1 MSSTFQTFDLGSIAM
16 MRRIGS
22 VGRLLFG
29 APAAGQHAAGRKIA
43 RASLGVAAM
52 AAVVGLAG
60 CNGWNNNH
68 VGGGQGFGSN
78 ALWVANGTDV
88 LEFLPSQLTDGTSDP
103 APHFAIKSSVFGAP
117 QGVTFDG
124 YGDLW
129 VIDGGTIASG
139 GTVAPAL
146 FEFTVQQLSQLST
159 NASPTP
165 AVTIQSASFKFP
177 QQAAFDQRGNLWVTD
192 SGSNAVYVFTG
203 KQLSATATT
212 EVPAVS
218 ITSTPAFNGPL
229 GIAFDYRGDLY
240 VANNATTTIFGFSAM
255 SLPAVSSSSTA
266 TSTTA
271 LVPTET
277 LSDDGSGSIQAPW
290 ALAFDGYGDLWSSN
304 ANAPNTVVEFK
315 PSQIT
320 ATGSPTPN
328 ITLAS
333 ATVSSN
339 ATLVAPNGIGFDE
352 YGDLAVASSA
362 SPFGIAGFGPE
373 QLKTNPTSP
382 LTPDVFLVGTTTT
395 LNAPA
400 GITFGP
406 AFQ

>member
-1 MSSTFQTFDLGSIAM
+1 MIP
-16 MRRIGS
+16 RIRS
-22 VGRLLFG
+22 VGRLFLG
-29 APAAGQHAAGRKIA
+29 APAAGQPAARRKVA

-60 CNGWNNNH
+60 CNGWNNNY
-68 VGGGQGFGSN
+68 VGGGQGMGGSN

-103 APHFAIKSSVFGAP
+103 APHYAIKSSVFGAP

-192 SGSNAVYVFTG
+192 NGSNAVYVFTG
-203 KQLSATATT
+203 KQLNATT
-212 EVPAVS
+212 TMTTTTTTPTPVVPAVS

-240 VANNATTTIFGFSAM
+240 VANNATTTIFGFSAT
-255 SLPAVSSSSTA
+255 SLPAVSPSSTA

-271 LVPTET
+271 LIPTET

-315 PSQIT
+315 PSQIM

-373 QLKTNPTSP
+373 QLKTNPASA

-400 GITFGP
+400 GVTFGP

>member
-1 MSSTFQTFDLGSIAM
+1 M
-16 MRRIGS
+16 MPRIGS
-22 VGRLLFG
+22 VGRLTLG
-29 APAAGQHAAGRKIA
+29 APAAGERARKHAGWGRA
-43 RASLGVAAM
+43 ALGVAAM
-52 AAVVGLAG
+52 AAMVGLAG
-60 CNGWNNNH
+60 CNDWNGSY
-68 VGGGQGFGSN
+68 VSVGQGYGGNN

-88 LEFLPSQLTDGTSDP
+88 VEFLPSQLVSGSSDP
-103 APHFAIKSSVFGAP
+103 APHVTLKSSVFGAP
-117 QGVTFDG
+117 QGVTFDA

-146 FEFTVQQLSQLST
+146 YEFTVKQLSQLST
-159 NASPTP
+159 SASPTP
-165 AVTIQSASFKFP
+165 AVTITSASFKFP
-177 QQAAFDQRGNLWVTD
+177 QQAAFDQRGDLWVTD
-192 SGSNAVYVFTG
+192 DGANAVYVFTG
-203 KQLSATATT
+203 RQLSGMATT
-212 EVPAVS
+212 TTTTTTPTPVVPAVS

-229 GIAFDYRGDLY
+229 GIAFDYKGDLY
-240 VANNATTTIFGFSAM
+240 VANNGTTTIFGFSAT
-255 SLPAVSSSSTA
+255 SLPAVNPNGTA
-266 TSTTA
+266 TTTA
-271 LVPTET
+271 ALIPTET

-315 PSQIT
+315 PSQIM

-362 SPFGIAGFGPE
+362 SPFGIAGFGPG
-373 QLKTNPTSP
+373 QLKTNPASP

-400 GITFGP
+400 GVTFGP
-406 AFQ
+406 SY

>member
-1 MSSTFQTFDLGSIAM
+1 M

-22 VGRLLFG
+22 VGRSLFG
-29 APAAGQHAAGRKIA
+29 APAVRQHARESAACRKVA
-43 RASLGVAAM
+43 RVSLGLVAI

-60 CNGWNNNH
+60 CNDWNNSYY
-68 VGGGQGFGSN
+68 GGGGGSFGSN

-88 LEFLPSQLTDGTSDP
+88 VEFLPSQLVSGTSDP

-117 QGVTFDG
+117 QGVTFDA

-139 GTVAPAL
+139 GTVAPAVY
-146 FEFTVQQLSQLST
+146 EFTVKQLSQLST

-165 AVTIQSASFKFP
+165 AVTISSASFKFP

-192 SGSNAVYVFTG
+192 NGSNAVYVFTG
-203 KQLSATATT
+203 KQLNATATT
-212 EVPAVS
+212 AVVPAVS

-240 VANNATTTIFGFSAM
+240 IANNATTTIFGFSAT

-266 TSTTA
+266 ATTA
-271 LVPTET
+271 ALIPTET

-352 YGDLAVASSA
+352 YGDLAAVSSA
-362 SPFGIAGFGPE
+362 APFGVAGFGPG
-373 QLKTNPTSP
+373 QLQTNPTSP
-382 LTPDVFLVGTTTT
+382 LTPDVFLVGSGTT

-406 AFQ
+406 SY

>member
-1 MSSTFQTFDLGSIAM
+1 
-16 MRRIGS
+16 
-22 VGRLLFG
+22 
-29 APAAGQHAAGRKIA
+29 
-43 RASLGVAAM
+43 M

-60 CNGWNNNH
+60 CNGWNNYY
-68 VGGGQGFGSN
+68 VGGGQGMGGSN

-103 APHFAIKSSVFGAP
+103 APHFAIKSSAFGAP

-165 AVTIQSASFKFP
+165 AVTIQSVSFKFP
-177 QQAAFDQRGNLWVTD
+177 QQAAFDYKGDLWVTD
-192 SGSNAVYVFTG
+192 NGANAVYVFTG
-203 KQLSATATT
+203 KQLNGTT
-212 EVPAVS
+212 TTTTTTTPMPVVPAVS

-240 VANNATTTIFGFSAM
+240 VANNASTTIYGFSAT

-271 LVPTET
+271 LIPTET

-315 PSQIT
+315 PSQIM

-328 ITLAS
+328 LTLAS

-373 QLKTNPTSP
+373 QLKTNPTTA

-400 GITFGP
+400 GVTFGP